1 MYMKNVIQL
10 AYDWV
15 SRNYNQLKQI
25 PAGFYCETRDV
36 FQSRLDSMLPELL
49 KIISEDKAYF
59 LYAISGEIGNN
70 SFDHNIGK
78 WKDIPGLFFAY
89 DLEHKIITLA
99 DRGQGIL
106 TTLRQVRPDL
116 NSDVEALNMAFTKRI
131 SGRSP
136 ENRGNGLK
144 FVNNTVS
151 QNNFHLDFFSGNGE
165 IEINKEMNLKEKDE
179 TINGCFAIITFA

>member
-1 MYMKNVIQL
+1 MAINIIKLVD
-10 AYDWV
+10 DWV
-15 SRNYNQLKQI
+15 KQEYI
-25 PAGFYCETRDV
+25 IQTNTQFCCATRDV
-36 FQSRLDSMLPELL
+36 FQSRLDTMLPELL

-59 LYAISGEIGNN
+59 LYAIAGEIGNN

-78 WKDIPGLFFAY
+78 WKDMPGIFFGH
-89 DLEHKIITLA
+89 DLKNKIIALA

-106 TTLRQVRPDL
+106 TTLRQVKPDL
-116 NSDVEALNMAFTKRI
+116 DSDTKALEVAFTKRI

-144 FVNNTVS
+144 FVNNTIS

-179 TINGCFAIITFA
+179 TINGCLAIITFA